1 MIIQTTEEL
10 VREKRRRNLFVGN
23 NSKTISGK
31 EREELNYILLN
42 LVKKKKKTH
51 HHQHHHRDWNLS
63 CEGLGLSF
71 PKHLVLGPG
80 ESYAPALLFIG
91 CNQSIQQPSALQ

>member
-42 LVKKKKKTH
+42 LVKKKKKPTTT
-51 HHQHHHRDWNLS
+51 NITI
-63 CEGLGLSF
+63 GIGIF
-71 PKHLVLGPG
+71 PVRG
-80 ESYAPALLFIG
+80 
-91 CNQSIQQPSALQ
+91 

>member
-42 LVKKKKKTH
+42 LVKKKKTH

>member
-1 MIIQTTEEL
+1 MASPQSPSLRAHNGLFARVILMIIQTTEEL

-42 LVKKKKKTH
+42 LVKKKKKP
-51 HHQHHHRDWNLS
+51 L
-63 CEGLGLSF
+63 
-71 PKHLVLGPG
+71 
-80 ESYAPALLFIG
+80 
-91 CNQSIQQPSALQ
+91 